1 MSDFRYSASQ
11 INDIIKHLELSPVCM
26 VGVKNYLQKL
36 KSVIEKVYDE
46 NIFYLTYWETDA
58 PYFGW
63 LWSEDDGSME
73 NQKRITEGITEKFK
87 EIYAL
92 ILAGLGE
99 QCEEIEETKGETE

>member
-11 INDIIKHLELSPVCM
+11 INDIIKRLELSPVCM
-26 VGVKNYLQKL
+26 VGVKNDLQKL

-46 NIFYLTYWETDA
+46 NIFYLNYWETDA

-63 LWSEDDGSME
+63 RWSEDDGSME
-73 NQKRITEGITEKFK
+73 NQKRITEGITDKFK

-99 QCEEIEETKGETE
+99 QCKEIEETKGETE